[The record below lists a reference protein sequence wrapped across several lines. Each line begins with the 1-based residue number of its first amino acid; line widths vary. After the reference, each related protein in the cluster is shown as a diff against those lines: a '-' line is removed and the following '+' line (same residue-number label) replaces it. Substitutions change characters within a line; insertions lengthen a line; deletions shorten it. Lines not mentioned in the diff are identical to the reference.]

1 MVNTTIAKL
10 EKKSL
15 VILKRRWRDLFIKKQ
30 NQKGGD
36 TMTQEFENNGSD
48 AIRSALERIN
58 SRPSN
63 KVPLI
68 STYVGEWE
76 QNWDQTGGDEWG
88 ETVP

>member
-1 MVNTTIAKL
+1 
-10 EKKSL
+10 
-15 VILKRRWRDLFIKKQ
+15 
-30 NQKGGD
+30 
-36 TMTQEFENNGSD
+36 MTQEFENNGSN
-48 AIRSALERIN
+48 AIKSALERIN

-63 KVPLI
+63 EVPLI

>member
-1 MVNTTIAKL
+1 
-10 EKKSL
+10 
-15 VILKRRWRDLFIKKQ
+15 
-30 NQKGGD
+30 
-36 TMTQEFENNGSD
+36 MTQEFENNGSN
-48 AIRSALERIN
+48 AIKSALERIN

-63 KVPLI
+63 EVPLT